1 MQRQHE
7 VALAG
12 TFVVARNLRRDRVR
26 NRGRRGVSR
35 KNQTFLQRK
44 SSPGQ
49 SIAPVLGTSP
59 FAREGS
65 CERSHDRSA
74 PRPSL
79 SQRPSTHVNGHHSSA
94 TESRLTAVNTTEA
107 PSTAAAPSKGI
118 RDAETARSQRQFST
132 RLILRFG
139 LMSSILGGGLGLGF
153 LLAGGAVPQA
163 VAGSAVPM
171 LAVLLASTVSSIA
184 GFAFSAL
191 CGALLFHLMEDPVY
205 TVQVMIVCSIAIQS
219 LSVAAL
225 WRSIDW
231 RSLPVFLIGGV
242 LGVPA
247 GVYLLLQLPSGTYRH
262 VIGGLLIVYAGY
274 LLLRR
279 PTRTLRTGPLSDA
292 CAGFLGGLTGGL
304 AGFPGAFVTIWCGLK
319 GWDKA
324 RQRGVYQPFILAMQ
338 PITLLVIYLMRPSSS
353 ALTQLDWKTITFI
366 PAALLG
372 AWFGWCIFK
381 RLSDRQFEVAVYVLL
396 ILSGIGL
403 IF

>member
-1 MQRQHE
+1 
-7 VALAG
+7 VDDLIIA
-12 TFVVARNLRRDRVR
+12 ARLD
-26 NRGRRGVSR
+26 
-35 KNQTFLQRK
+35 
-44 SSPGQ
+44 P
-49 SIAPVLGTSP
+49 
-59 FAREGS
+59 
-65 CERSHDRSA
+65 CERSPLVRH
-74 PRPSL
+74 
-79 SQRPSTHVNGHHSSA
+79 
-94 TESRLTAVNTTEA
+94 ESRLTAVNTTEA
-107 PSTAAAPSKGI
+107 PSTAAAPSEGV
-118 RDAETARSQRQFST
+118 RDAETARSQRQFSA
-132 RLILRFG
+132 RPIHRFG
-139 LMSSILGGGLGLGF
+139 LMSSFLVGGLGLGF
-153 LLAGGAVPQA
+153 LLAGGAVLQA
-163 VAGSAVPM
+163 VGGSAVPM

-247 GVYLLLQLPSGTYRH
+247 GVYLLLQLPTGTYRH

-279 PTRTLRTGPLSDA
+279 PSRPLRTGPLSDA

-324 RQRGVYQPFILAMQ
+324 RQRGVYQPFILGMQ

-353 ALTQLDWKTITFI
+353 TVTQLDWKTITFI

-381 RLSDRQFEVAVYVLL
+381 RLSDRQFEVAVNVLL

-403 IF
+403 IL

>member
-1 MQRQHE
+1 MND
-7 VALAG
+7 LI
-12 TFVVARNLRRDRVR
+12 
-26 NRGRRGVSR
+26 
-35 KNQTFLQRK
+35 
-44 SSPGQ
+44 
-49 SIAPVLGTSP
+49 IAASLDPW
-59 FAREGS
+59 
-65 CERSHDRSA
+65 ER
-74 PRPSL
+74 P
-79 SQRPSTHVNGHHSSA
+79 HVNGPRSSA

-107 PSTAAAPSKGI
+107 SPTAAAPSKGI
-118 RDAETARSQRQFST
+118 RDAEAARSRRQFSA

-163 VAGSAVPM
+163 LAGNAVPM

-191 CGALLFHLMEDPVY
+191 CGALLFHLMENPVY

-231 RSLPVFLIGGV
+231 RSLPMFLTGGV

-279 PTRTLRTGPLSDA
+279 PSRILRTGPLSDA
-292 CAGFLGGLTGGL
+292 CAGFLSGLTGGL

-338 PITLLVIYLMRPSSS
+338 PITLLVIYLMQPSSS
-353 ALTQLDWKTITFI
+353 TLTQLDWKTITFI